1 MNVPG
6 IMSVADKRNLEP
18 KGSYFYA
25 PDTHSRRVR

>member
-25 PDTHSRRVR
+25 PDTNT